1 MEYLAVAVSCVT
13 IISFIAAAFT
23 YIVVNPL
30 NKAILSLE
38 RLIQEMRDDF
48 KFYEEKRQDMDK
60 RIVKTEASVKS
71 AHHRINHIENYLDM
85 EKGDGRGHE

>member
-13 IISFIAAAFT
+13 IISFIASAFT
-23 YIVVNPL
+23 YIVLNPL

-38 RLIQEMRDDF
+38 RLIQEMRDDL
-48 KFYEEKRQDMDK
+48 KYYEEKRQDMDK
-60 RIVKTEASVKS
+60 RIVKTEESVKS

-85 EKGDGRGHE
+85 EKSEGR

>member
-23 YIVVNPL
+23 YIVLNPL
-30 NKAILSLE
+30 NKVILSLE

-71 AHHRINHIENYLDM
+71 AHHRINHIESYLDM
-85 EKGDGRGHE
+85 EKSDGR

>member
-13 IISFIAAAFT
+13 IISFISAAFT
-23 YIVVNPL
+23 YIVLNPL

-38 RLIQEMRDDF
+38 RLIQEVRDDL
-48 KFYEEKRQDMDK
+48 KCYEEKRQDMDK

-85 EKGDGRGHE
+85 EKTDGRGHE